1 MCANKY
7 KILDERSFHRDYI
20 MDNVELSAHNKVET
34 TCKNYLIG
42 WSALYQWTE
51 VHCYIAYW
59 DTESYLT
66 WSIMHV

>member
-7 KILDERSFHRDYI
+7 KILYECSSHRDNI

-34 TCKNYLIG
+34 TCQNYLIAA

-51 VHCYIAYW
+51 VHCYIA
-59 DTESYLT
+59 ESHLT
-66 WSIMHV
+66 RSIMHV